1 MGTGGAFAG
10 GFKYCI
16 LRYLSLTEASKF
28 VDVVGTLV
36 LARKRIISLIMR
48 KEIDMY

>member
-1 MGTGGAFAG
+1 MGAGGAFAG

-16 LRYLSLTEASKF
+16 LRYLSLTEACKF
-28 VDVVGTLV
+28 IDVLRTLV
-36 LARKRIISLIMR
+36 SPRKTVISLIIR